1 MNIKSLNKLIS
12 KDPRVTAVL
21 MNIGDGLTL
30 VVKN

>member
-12 KDPRVTAVL
+12 QDSRVSAVL